1 MSPGP
6 GEPDIDEPNVRVEG
20 IVLDIDGV
28 LVDVSNSYRRAITET
43 IERLYGESFP
53 DAAIQAL
60 KDAGGFNNDWEL
72 TDAGALFV
80 LGRARGLDMSI
91 EAFADAVAKRGG
103 GLAAARAVVESAC
116 ADPGLIESEWAPE
129 QIRRVFQ
136 SLYLGG
142 DLYRELE
149 GDEPAIGAPGYIHDE
164 PVLADPETI
173 EDLTERF
180 AVGVF
185 TGRPAP
191 EADIALDRVGLDVP
205 RDRRITMD
213 DDLPGKP
220 DPAGLLALA
229 DRLGVD
235 SLAFAGDTLDDVRT
249 AGAAT
254 GRRGSTYYGI
264 GVLTGGLTGADGRRR
279 FEESGAD
286 AIVAS
291 ANALP
296 GVLVRPDE

>member
-1 MSPGP
+1 MPSGP
-6 GEPDIDEPNVRVEG
+6 HKPDVRVEG

-28 LVDVSNSYRRAITET
+28 LVDVADSYRRAITET
-43 IERLYGESFP
+43 IERLYGASFP

-80 LGRARGLDMSI
+80 LGRARDLDMPI

-103 GLAAARAVVESAC
+103 GLGAARTVVESAC
-116 ADPGLIESEWAPE
+116 ADPGGIESEWAPD

-142 DLYRELE
+142 DLYRDLE
-149 GDEPAIGAPGYIHDE
+149 GDEPAIGGPGYIHDE

-173 EDLTERF
+173 EHLTGRF

-205 RDRRITMD
+205 REHLITMD
-213 DDLPGKP
+213 DDFPGKP
-220 DPAGLLALA
+220 DPAGLITLA
-229 DRLGVD
+229 DRLDVD
-235 SLAFAGDTLDDVRT
+235 RLAFAGDTLDDVRT

-254 GRRGSTYYGI
+254 DRDGRAYHGI

-286 AIVAS
+286 AVVAS
-291 ANALP
+291 ADVLP
-296 GVLVRPDE
+296 EVLVRPDD

>member
-1 MSPGP
+1 M
-6 GEPDIDEPNVRVEG
+6 RVEG

-28 LVDVSNSYRRAITET
+28 LVDVGDSYRRAIAET

-53 DAAIQAL
+53 ENAIQAL

-80 LGRARGLDMSI
+80 LGRARDLDMSI
-91 EAFADAVAKRGG
+91 GAFADGIATRGG
-103 GLAAARAVVESAC
+103 GPAAARA
-116 ADPGLIESEWAPE
+116 LIESECADPEAIEAEWAPD
-129 QIRRVFQ
+129 QIRRLFQ

-149 GDEPAIGAPGYIHDE
+149 GDEPVIGAPGYIHDE
-164 PVLADPETI
+164 PVLVDPETI

-205 RDRRITMD
+205 REHRITMD
-213 DDLPGKP
+213 DEPPGKP
-220 DPAGLLALA
+220 EPDGLIALA
-229 DRLGVD
+229 DRLGADHV
-235 SLAFAGDTLDDVRT
+235 AFAGDTLDDVRT
-249 AGAAT
+249 VRAAT
-254 GRRGSTYYGI
+254 DRDDRTYHGI
-264 GVLTGGLTGADGRRR
+264 GVLTGGLTGAEGRRR
-279 FEESGAD
+279 FEKAGAD
-286 AIVAS
+286 AVVAS
-291 ANALP
+291 ADALP
-296 GVLVRPDE
+296 ELLVDGGR

>member
-1 MSPGP
+1 M
-6 GEPDIDEPNVRVEG
+6 RVDG
-20 IVLDIDGV
+20 VVLDVDGV
-28 LVDVSNSYRRAITET
+28 VVDVSDSYRRAITET

-53 DAAIQAL
+53 EAAIQAL

-80 LGRARGLDMSI
+80 LGRARDLDMSI
-91 EAFADAVAKRGG
+91 GAFAEAVAKRGG

-116 ADPGLIESEWAPE
+116 ADPGRIEAEWAPD

-164 PVLADPETI
+164 PVLVDPETV

-191 EADIALDRVGLDVP
+191 EADIALDRAGLDVP
-205 RDRRITMD
+205 RERRITMD

-220 DPAGLLALA
+220 DPAGLFALA

-235 SLAFAGDTLDDVRT
+235 SLAFVGDTLDDVRT
-249 AGAAT
+249 ADAAT
-254 GRRGSTYYGI
+254 DRDDRTYYGV
-264 GVLTGGLTGADGRRR
+264 GVLTGGLTGMEGRRR
-279 FEESGAD
+279 FKGVGAD
-286 AIVAS
+286 AVIESV
-291 ANALP
+291 NTLP
-296 GVLVRPDE
+296 GLMARQEH